1 MAVKTR
7 SKATA
12 QVATAPVSFPRLAY
26 SAPSPEE
33 LIGAQ
38 VRRFTLPATK
48 SLPFVRLR
56 ANDQPL
62 TRPESYWHVRPSGK
76 TRHDREVGRQ
86 YARAAIAAMK
96 TDQDSSLVAH
106 ILQDV
111 IADAVARSGRKAG
124 NRRNAVTHGFLSELS
139 LALAATP

>member
-1 MAVKTR
+1 MAVKSR

-12 QVATAPVSFPRLAY
+12 SNCFLRLAY

-33 LIGAQ
+33 SVGAQ

-56 ANDQPL
+56 AKDQPL
-62 TRPESYWHVRPSGK
+62 LRPESYWHVRPSGK
-76 TRHDREVGRQ
+76 VLKDKELGRQ

-96 TDQDSSLVAH
+96 ADRDNSLMAL
-106 ILQDV
+106 ILEDMV
-111 IADAVARSGRKAG
+111 RDAVTSATKRGRVK
-124 NRRNAVTHGFLSELS
+124 RNAIALGFLAEIS
-139 LALAATP
+139 LALAATPN